1 MIPATYRTK
10 MPRLKKV
17 LKLTLLIIACVALI
31 YFTTFIIR
39 KIRVEDSQK
48 IITTHFDV
56 NYDGI
61 LKSEANDISK
71 ALESNYDRIRKE
83 LSDPE
88 HNKISVYIH
97 PTQKDFN
104 RATGLINSKANGTS
118 R

>member
-1 MIPATYRTK
+1 

-17 LKLTLLIIACVALI
+17 LKVTLLIIACLALI
-31 YFTTFIIR
+31 FFTTFIVR

-48 IITTHFDV
+48 IITTHFDIS
-56 NYDGI
+56 YSGI
-61 LKSEANDISK
+61 LKSEANDVSK
-71 ALESNYDRIRKE
+71 ALEAHYDRIRKE
-83 LSDPE
+83 LSDPA

-104 RATGLINSKANGTS
+104 KATGLINSKANGTS